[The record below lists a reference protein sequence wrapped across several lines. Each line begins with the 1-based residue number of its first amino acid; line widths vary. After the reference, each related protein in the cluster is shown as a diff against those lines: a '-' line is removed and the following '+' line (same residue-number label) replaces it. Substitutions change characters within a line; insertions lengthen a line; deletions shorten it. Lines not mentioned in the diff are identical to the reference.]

1 MQYGRVK
8 IEPYH
13 NFYGNKA
20 FINEQTKNTNTKMS
34 GDEIF
39 QLFAYLLPAV
49 VTGMVAFYFFR
60 LHTRNEEGR
69 RRYLLHK
76 DSQNSTLPIRL
87 QAYERMALFL
97 ERIAIPSLVV
107 RVGPKNSDKNDY
119 ENLLIKSIENEFE
132 HNLSQQ
138 IYMSDEC
145 WNIIKAAKSA
155 TIQMIRKAG
164 MSESDTAD
172 KLREDILNE
181 TMEKNSPSA
190 TALAYVRKEIGEL
203 W

>member
-1 MQYGRVK
+1 
-8 IEPYH
+8 
-13 NFYGNKA
+13 
-20 FINEQTKNTNTKMS
+20 MS

-49 VTGMVAFYFFR
+49 VTGIVAFYFFR
-60 LHTRNEEGR
+60 EHTKNEDGR
-69 RRYLLHK
+69 RRFLLQK
-76 DSQNSTLPIRL
+76 DTQSNTLPIRL

-107 RVGPKNSDKNDY
+107 RVAPKSADKSDY
-119 ENLLIKSIENEFE
+119 ENLLIRNIENEFD

-138 IYMSDEC
+138 IYITDEC

-155 TIQMIRKAG
+155 TIQAIRKAA
-164 MSESDTAD
+164 MSESDSAD
-172 KLREDILNE
+172 KLREDILND
-181 TMEKNSPSA
+181 TMDKPSPSA
-190 TALAYVRKEIGEL
+190 TALSFVKKEIGEL

>member
-1 MQYGRVK
+1 
-8 IEPYH
+8 
-13 NFYGNKA
+13 
-20 FINEQTKNTNTKMS
+20 MS
-34 GDEIF
+34 GDDIF

-49 VTGMVAFYFFR
+49 VTGAIAFYFFR

-69 RRYLLHK
+69 RRFLLHK
-76 DSQNSTLPIRL
+76 DSQKDTLPIRL

-97 ERIAIPSLVV
+97 ERIAINNLVV
-107 RVGPKNSDKNDY
+107 RVAPKGQDKSSY
-119 ENLLIKSIENEFE
+119 ENLLIKQIENEFD

-155 TIQMIRKAG
+155 TIQIIRSAG
-164 MSESDTAD
+164 MSESDSAD
-172 KLREDILNE
+172 KLREDILNK
-181 TMEKNSPSA
+181 TMEKQSPSA
-190 TALAYVRKEIGEL
+190 TALSFVKKEIGEL